1 MMTKYALM
9 LVASLLLVGCG
20 GASNGFHDPSTENP
34 SVSISELQ
42 AVPEQIEVD
51 GQQYVIGLPFLGR
64 VMYMGS
70 GAANGD
76 PLYAEIHV
84 TVPSFQSSLAGAVPD
99 RIWVINGERVWET
112 DLTYWRATGGP
123 KWGPDIYVD
132 IVIRFTDGHG
142 VSHLLRASHLQIHGI
157 G

>member
-1 MMTKYALM
+1 MTKYALM
-9 LVASLLLVGCG
+9 LTACLFLVGCG
-20 GASNGFHDPSTENP
+20 GTNNGFRDPSTTHP
-34 SVSISELQ
+34 SIPISELQ
-42 AVPEQIEVD
+42 AVPEQIEID
-51 GQQYVIGLPFLGR
+51 GQQYVIGLPMVAR

-84 TVPSFQSSLAGAVPD
+84 TVPTFQSSLTGATPD
-99 RIWVINGERVWET
+99 RIWVINGDRVWET
-112 DLTYWRATGGP
+112 DLIYWRATGGP

-142 VSHLLRASHLQIHGI
+142 VSHLLRASHLQIHRVE
-157 G
+157 